1 MKLSRPLRSAVIAM
15 GLVAVACGGSD
26 KATTSADGAGST
38 RTVEVTMV
46 DNRFEP
52 ATLIVGR
59 GEKVKFVFRNNG
71 SVVHDAFVGDA
82 AAQAMHE
89 TDMMGGGGGHDG
101 HGAAGDTEGVI
112 VEPGMTGTLT
122 HTFGEAGAVEIG
134 CHEPGHFAGGMK
146 MAVAVS

>member
-1 MKLSRPLRSAVIAM
+1 VKLSRPLRSAVIVM

-26 KATTSADGAGST
+26 EPTTSAGGAVGT

-52 ATLIVGR
+52 AALAVAR
-59 GEKVKFVFRNNG
+59 SEKVMFVFRNNG
-71 SVVHDAFVGDA
+71 SVAHDAFVGDA

-89 TDMMGGGGGHDG
+89 TDMMGGSGAHDG
-101 HGAAGDTEGVI
+101 HAAAAADVT

-122 HTFGEAGAVEIG
+122 HTFGEAGEVEIG

>member
-1 MKLSRPLRSAVIAM
+1 MKLSRPLRSALIAM

-26 KATTSADGAGST
+26 KPTTSAGNAGGT
-38 RTVEVTMV
+38 RTVEVSMV

-52 ATLIVGR
+52 AAITVGR

-82 AAQAMHE
+82 AAQALHE
-89 TDMMGGGGGHDG
+89 TDMMGGGGHDG
-101 HGAAGDTEGVI
+101 HGAAADPDVT

-122 HTFGEAGAVEIG
+122 HTFDQAGAVEIA
-134 CHEPGHFAGGMK
+134 CHKPDHFAGGMK